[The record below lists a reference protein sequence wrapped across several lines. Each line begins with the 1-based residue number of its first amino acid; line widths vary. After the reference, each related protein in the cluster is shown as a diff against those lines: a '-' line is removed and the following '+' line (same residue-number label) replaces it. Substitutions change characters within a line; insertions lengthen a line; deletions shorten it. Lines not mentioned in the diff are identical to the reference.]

1 MRKHPFFVVVMALSL
16 LTAGCKEKNDVEAG
30 GQACLVAARSA
41 LQANDFAGA
50 KQQIERLRKEFP
62 LALNAREQGILLLDS
77 IDLAEARVQLKECEQ
92 AAAQPDLDN
101 IARDTL
107 NFNLDRAQQ
116 KVKFFLKK
124 LDHDRENIKK
134 H

>member
-1 MRKHPFFVVVMALSL
+1 M
-16 LTAGCKEKNDVEAG
+16 
-30 GQACLVAARSA
+30 
-41 LQANDFAGA
+41 
-50 KQQIERLRKEFP
+50 
-62 LALNAREQGILLLDS
+62 LDS
-77 IDLAEARVQLKECEQ
+77 IDLAEARVQLTECEQ

>member
-1 MRKHPFFVVVMALSL
+1 M
-16 LTAGCKEKNDVEAG
+16 
-30 GQACLVAARSA
+30 
-41 LQANDFAGA
+41 QANDFAGA

-77 IDLAEARVQLKECEQ
+77 IDLAEARVQLTECEQ